1 MNASLPPPPGD
12 RFNFAEHLLAAN
24 RARAQSIAY
33 IDDHERLAYGELDER
48 VRRMAA
54 ALSSLGLRREERVLL
69 LMHDNND
76 WPVAF
81 LGALYAGVV
90 PVAVNT
96 LLSAD
101 DYPSI
106 LGHSRA
112 PGALVSQALVPMLE
126 KAMQQ
131 APHELKFMMVSRPE
145 GALPKE
151 GVALRDALAASR
163 PLEH

>member
-1 MNASLPPPPGD
+1 MSKLLANFPPPGE
-12 RFNFAEHLLAAN
+12 RFNFARHLLDAN
-24 RARAQSIAY
+24 RARAPSIAY
-33 IDDHERLAYGELDER
+33 IDDQERMTYGELDER

-54 ALSSLGLRREERVLL
+54 ALLALGVRREERVLL

-101 DYPSI
+101 DYAYI
-106 LGHSRA
+106 LAHCRA
-112 PGALVSQALVPMLE
+112 QGAIVSQALAPMLE

-131 APHELKFMMVSRPE
+131 APHELKFLLVSRPE
-145 GALPKE
+145 DALPKD
-151 GVALRDALAASR
+151 GLALRDALA
-163 PLEH
+163 